1 MGRVKSLSNSGSFV
15 LRKDNQNAKGEYQVY
30 IQYSVIYLPSYQPCN
45 FIGYETDYN
54 SNRNNPFSCQSTVWL
69 DTSIL

>member
-30 IQYSVIYLPSYQPCN
+30 IQYSLDRKIAKDK
-45 FIGYETDYN
+45 TDVMGKGKGVE
-54 SNRNNPFSCQSTVWL
+54 R
-69 DTSIL
+69 

>member
-30 IQYSVIYLPSYQPCN
+30 IQYSLIERLQKIKRMC
-45 FIGYETDYN
+45 G
-54 SNRNNPFSCQSTVWL
+54 
-69 DTSIL
+69 

>member
-30 IQYSVIYLPSYQPCN
+30 IHWIERLQKIKRMC
-45 FIGYETDYN
+45 G
-54 SNRNNPFSCQSTVWL
+54 
-69 DTSIL
+69 